1 MSKLPVSKGILTVV
15 SGFSGSGKGTI
26 MGILMEK
33 YQDYALSVSVTTR
46 APRPGEE
53 EGREY
58 FFRTREEFE
67 EMIRTD
73 ALIEYAEYVG
83 NYYGTPRR
91 YVEEMLSRGRNVIL
105 EIEMQGA
112 MKIRKKFPD
121 AVLFFVTAPS
131 VEELRSRLI
140 GRNTETEEVIKERL
154 AQAAREADVMFN
166 YDYLLVNE
174 TGKAEECADLL
185 HGIIRGERARVRSNA
200 ELIHSIQEDLRQNQD
215 PS

>member
-1 MSKLPVSKGILTVV
+1 MSKGVLTVV

-26 MGILMEK
+26 IDILMKK
-33 YQDYALSVSVTTR
+33 YQEYALSVSVTTR

-83 NYYGTPRR
+83 NYYGTPRS
-91 YVEEMLSRGRNVIL
+91 YVERMLSRGKNVIL

-112 MKIRKKFPD
+112 MKIRKRFPD

-131 VEELRSRLI
+131 VEELRRRLV
-140 GRNTETEEVIKERL
+140 GRNTETAEVIAGRL
-154 AQAAREADVMFN
+154 AQAAREANVMLD

-174 TGKAEECADLL
+174 TDKAEECADLL
-185 HGIIRGERARVRSNA
+185 HGIIRGERARVRNNA
-200 ELIHSIQEDLRQNQD
+200 ELIRTIRDDLNKDQD
-215 PS
+215 PA